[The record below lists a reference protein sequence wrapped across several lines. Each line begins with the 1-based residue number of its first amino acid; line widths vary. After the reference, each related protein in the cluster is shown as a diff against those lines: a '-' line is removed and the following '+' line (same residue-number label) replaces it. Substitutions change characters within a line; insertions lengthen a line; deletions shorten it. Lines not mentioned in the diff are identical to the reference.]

1 MVLIVNY
8 SKNKIN
14 LILPASS
21 IAAIVLRAP
30 AACRRFSPDQGDRR
44 LAAKLGIVLI
54 ILSTIN
60 QPFSESCG
68 FDESKRII
76 LDLFLADVCFIDQ
89 FFLHGAFPDG
99 QSCFFACRNGFLILI
114 YRHRVKSVCK
124 SLNSHGELSIC

>member
-21 IAAIVLRAP
+21 IAAIVLTSESQTAFP
-30 AACRRFSPDQGDRR
+30 AASARMLSGFEEV
-44 LAAKLGIVLI
+44 ILI

-68 FDESKRII
+68 FLSRKR
-76 LDLFLADVCFIDQ
+76 LYVSVFLSAPALLPVFC
-89 FFLHGAFPDG
+89 G
-99 QSCFFACRNGFLILI
+99 QWYSFSLRIVSLILI

-124 SLNSHGELSIC
+124 CLNSHGELSLC